1 MAAAA
6 AAGEGVVG
14 GDNSA
19 GVLLRIFVGG
29 LAESVGAAD
38 LEALFASAGR
48 VAGVEFVR
56 TNGRS
61 FAYVDFHC
69 PNDKALAKLFSTY
82 NGCKWK
88 GGKLKLEKAKEHYL
102 TRLKREWEQDAAA
115 AASKEAA
122 LKDNAENQE
131 PKLDKAALEGMKI
144 NIYFPKLRKV
154 KALPLKGTG
163 KHKYSFRHIEVP
175 SYPIHFCDC
184 EEHCGPPEEANNE
197 YASVLNAAA
206 YEKERNIMNS
216 VMNKLFEK
224 ENEHLDS
231 CEVEKFDGHTDTIE
245 PSDAVNDMQ
254 IEETEEAPE
263 VDLDDL
269 PMEETEE
276 SSDEDLDD
284 DLVINIAP
292 RKSNKS
298 AVRANMEKQE
308 VNKDSQLQKR
318 PRIEEPSLPKKR
330 QKSEASS
337 EPIKRNGEHVSVIS
351 DTRTAGKTLPA
362 KSEASQN
369 EQKSLGL
376 KGKGTYEFSSALPKD
391 KSSTGSQGITALAS
405 SSTKNES
412 AQNIG
417 STEPKKGYSWT
428 QKSAWR
434 DLVGGMGSTSFSLSQ
449 VLPNNNSAPAVLS
462 NVTGSERSSKSL
474 EATTQLS
481 SEQRLPSSMGMLSTG
496 TTDESTG
503 DAIGGEPKE
512 SNKPQKVRV
521 VPKITISEV
530 CPFMRSTESQKQW
543 SKAKK
548 VISGFAKKGNES
560 SAGKG
565 KPSNKQ

>member
-1 MAAAA
+1 MHNH
-6 AAGEGVVG
+6 
-14 GDNSA
+14 DHHN
-19 GVLLRIFVGG
+19 F
-29 LAESVGAAD
+29 
-38 LEALFASAGR
+38 
-48 VAGVEFVR
+48 
-56 TNGRS
+56 
-61 FAYVDFHC
+61 
-69 PNDKALAKLFSTY
+69 
-82 NGCKWK
+82 
-88 GGKLKLEKAKEHYL
+88 
-102 TRLKREWEQDAAA
+102 
-115 AASKEAA
+115 
-122 LKDNAENQE
+122 
-131 PKLDKAALEGMKI
+131 
-144 NIYFPKLRKV
+144 IY
-154 KALPLKGTG
+154 T
-163 KHKYSFRHIEVP
+163 
-175 SYPIHFCDC
+175 
-184 EEHCGPPEEANNE
+184 
-197 YASVLNAAA
+197 
-206 YEKERNIMNS
+206 
-216 VMNKLFEK
+216 
-224 ENEHLDS
+224 
-231 CEVEKFDGHTDTIE
+231 
-245 PSDAVNDMQ
+245 Q
-254 IEETEEAPE
+254 
-263 VDLDDL
+263 
-269 PMEETEE
+269 
-276 SSDEDLDD
+276 
-284 DLVINIAP
+284 
-292 RKSNKS
+292 
-298 AVRANMEKQE
+298 
-308 VNKDSQLQKR
+308 DSQLQKR

-391 KSSTGSQGITALAS
+391 KSSTGSQGIMALAS

-512 SNKPQKVRV
+512 SNKLQKVRV

-548 VISGFAKKGNES
+548 VITGFAKKRNES